1 MGKKDHKML
10 KGRGAL
16 TRTLFAVLVLVLGAC
31 TEVEFASDT
40 YKRFRTPADVD
51 TRGHYKVGKP
61 YQVAGVWYYPEVDL
75 AYRETGIASWYG
87 PGFHGKRTANGE
99 IYDQD
104 GLTAAHRTLPMPSMV
119 RVTNLENGRSIV
131 VRINDRGPFKHGRII
146 DLSHRGA
153 QLLNFI
159 KKGTAKVEVQILET
173 ESRQAAA
180 VAQSRDASKDAP
192 DPAPV
197 VPVVEASLAVD
208 GSNGAQL
215 APAPPPAPLPPSRF
229 ATRRIVETKP
239 DGKVTRQ
246 IVDPGDIYIQAGAFL
261 RRDNATRLSS
271 RLANLGET
279 SISEKRIIDKVFY
292 RVRLGPLR
300 SVAAADR
307 LLASLITKGFTDAS
321 VVVD

>member
-1 MGKKDHKML
+1 ML
-10 KGRGAL
+10 KGRGPLA
-16 TRTLFAVLVLVLGAC
+16 RTLFAVLVLVLGAC
-31 TEVEFASDT
+31 TEVEFASDA
-40 YKRFRTPADVD
+40 YKRFRTPAD
-51 TRGHYKVGKP
+51 TGSHYKVGKP
-61 YQVAGVWYYPEVDL
+61 YQIAGVWYYPEVDL
-75 AYRETGIASWYG
+75 EYNETGIASWYG

-146 DLSHRGA
+146 DLSRRGA
-153 QLLNFI
+153 ELLSFM

-180 VAQSRDASKDAP
+180 VAQSRDASSDAP

-197 VPVVEASLAVD
+197 VPVVKASLPAD
-208 GSNGAQL
+208 GSDGIVLVPL
-215 APAPPPAPLPPSRF
+215 APPAPAQPSRVP
-229 ATRRIVETKP
+229 TRQMVETQP
-239 DGKVTRQ
+239 DGRVTRQ
-246 IVDPGDIYIQAGAFL
+246 VVTAGDIYIQAGAFL
-261 RRDNATRLSS
+261 HRDNAKRLSS
-271 RLANLGET
+271 SLANLGET
-279 SISEKRIIDKVFY
+279 SISEKRINDKMFY
-292 RVRLGPLR
+292 RVRLGPMR

-307 LLASLITKGFTDAS
+307 LLASLITKGYTDAS